1 MKRTDE
7 STLARDLI
15 AADDPL
21 AVLFAALNQ
30 VWQGDDVHDVNAFF
44 TRCERET
51 NRLERFVLETFFD
64 VYDLLLARVRQGRAR
79 SRFEGT
85 TGPII
90 ILDGCSIREANLL
103 TGRLQEAGY
112 QVADYRY
119 ALSEVPSGTMAFNRN
134 VFGTARV
141 ASLRQWRKYQVVS
154 IESGQLPALFPVEP
168 EVLVWISF
176 PDELLH
182 KVRGEAVTPQEA
194 FDKTAKALLDTLD
207 GLEASEFLVTSD
219 HGYLYV
225 ENATLFWKAS
235 GGDEKVLRQ
244 LFGGRRA
251 VPAGDVGPQ
260 FDSLRQV
267 PKSRTYALFDDEGCY
282 VRGRYHWSVQGPA
295 PDIAH
300 GGLSLMECLV
310 PMMRVR
316 RLEKNM

>member
-1 MKRTDE
+1 MKRVDE
-7 STLARDLI
+7 AALARELI
-15 AADDPL
+15 TADDPL

-30 VWQGDDVHDVNAFF
+30 VWQADDADDITAFF

-51 NRLERFVLETFFD
+51 NRLEHFVLETFFD
-64 VYDLLLARVRQGRAR
+64 IYDLLLAQVRQGRGQ
-79 SRFEGT
+79 SRFEGA

-103 TGRLQEAGY
+103 IGRLQEAGY
-112 QVADYRY
+112 RFTGYSY
-119 ALSEVPSGTMAFNRN
+119 ALSELPSGTMAFNRN

-141 ASLRQWRKYQVVS
+141 ASLRQWCQYQVVS

-168 EVLVWISF
+168 EVLVWISY

-182 KVRGEAVTPQEA
+182 KVRGEAITPQEA
-194 FDKTAKALLDTLD
+194 FEKTAKVLLDTLD
-207 GLEASEFLVTSD
+207 GLETDEFFVTSD

-225 ENATLFWKAS
+225 ENATLFWSA
-235 GGDEKVLRQ
+235 GQDAKVLRQ
-244 LFGGRRA
+244 LFGGQRA

-267 PKSRTYALFDDEGCY
+267 PKPRTYALFDDEGCY

-295 PDIAH
+295 SDIAH
-300 GGLSLMECLV
+300 GGISLMECLV
-310 PMMRVR
+310 PVMRIR
-316 RLEKNM
+316 REK

>member
-1 MKRTDE
+1 MKRVDE
-7 STLARDLI
+7 AALARELI

-30 VWQGDDVHDVNAFF
+30 MWQADEVDDVNAFF
-44 TRCERET
+44 IRCERET

-64 VYDLLLARVRQGRAR
+64 VYDLLLARVRQGRGR

-103 TGRLQEAGY
+103 MGRLKEAGY

-119 ALSEVPSGTMAFNRN
+119 ALSEVPSGTVAFNRN

-168 EVLVWISF
+168 EVLVWISY

-194 FDKTAKALLDTLD
+194 FDKTAKVLLATLD
-207 GLEASEFLVTSD
+207 DLEADEFLVTSD

-225 ENATLFWKAS
+225 ENATLFWSTGRDAT
-235 GGDEKVLRQ
+235 VLRQ
-244 LFGGRRA
+244 LFGGQRA
-251 VPAGDVGPQ
+251 VSAVDVGPQ
-260 FDSLRQV
+260 FDGLRQV

-295 PDIAH
+295 SDIAH
-300 GGLSLMECLV
+300 GGISLMECLV
-310 PMMRVR
+310 PVMKIR
-316 RLEKNM
+316 RR

>member
-15 AADDPL
+15 TADDPL
-21 AVLFAALNQ
+21 AVLFTALNQ
-30 VWQGDDVHDVNAFF
+30 VWQADDVDDVNAFF
-44 TRCERET
+44 IRCERET
-51 NRLERFVLETFFD
+51 NRLERFVLDTFFD
-64 VYDLLLARVRQGRAR
+64 VYGLLLARICQGRGQ

-112 QVADYRY
+112 QVAEYGY
-119 ALSEVPSGTMAFNRN
+119 ALSEVPSGTMAFNQS

-141 ASLRQWRKYQVVS
+141 ASLCQWRQYKVIS
-154 IESGQLPALFPVEP
+154 IESGQLPALFPVERD
-168 EVLVWISF
+168 VLVWISY

-194 FDKTAKALLDTLD
+194 FDKTAKVLLDTLD
-207 GLEASEFLVTSD
+207 GLEADESLVTSD

-225 ENATLFWKAS
+225 ENATLFWSA
-235 GGDEKVLRQ
+235 GQDTKVLRQ
-244 LFGGRRA
+244 LFGGQRT
-251 VPAGDVGPQ
+251 VPVGEVGPE
-260 FDSLRQV
+260 FDKLRQV
-267 PKSRTYALFDDEGCY
+267 PRSRTYALFDDEGCY

-295 PDIAH
+295 SDIAH
-300 GGLSLMECLV
+300 GGISLMECLV
-310 PMMRVR
+310 PVMRIR
-316 RLEKNM
+316 RG

>member
-7 STLARDLI
+7 SVLARDLI

-30 VWQGDDVHDVNAFF
+30 VWQADSVDDVNAFF
-44 TRCERET
+44 IKREREA

-64 VYDLLLARVRQGRAR
+64 VYDLLLNRVRQERGW
-79 SRFEGT
+79 SRFEGAS
-85 TGPII
+85 GPII

-103 TGRLQEAGY
+103 TGRLKEAGY

-119 ALSEVPSGTMAFNRN
+119 ALSEVPSGTVDFNRN

-141 ASLRQWRKYQVVS
+141 ASLRQWRHYQVVS
-154 IESGQLPALFPVEP
+154 IESGQSPALFPAGS
-168 EVLVWISF
+168 EVLVWISY

-194 FDKTAKALLDTLD
+194 FDKTAKVLLDTLD
-207 GLEASEFLVTSD
+207 SLEADEFLATSD

-244 LFGGRRA
+244 LFGGQRA
-251 VPAGDVGPQ
+251 VPIGDVGPQ

-267 PKSRTYALFDDEGCY
+267 PRSRTYALFDDEGCY

-295 PDIAH
+295 SDIAH
-300 GGLSLMECLV
+300 GGISLMECLV
-310 PMMRVR
+310 PVMTIR
-316 RLEKNM
+316 REK

>member
-1 MKRTDE
+1 MKRVDE
-7 STLARDLI
+7 GALARDLI

-30 VWQGDDVHDVNAFF
+30 VWQADDVDDINTFF

-64 VYDLLLARVRQGRAR
+64 VYDLLLARVPQRRGR
-79 SRFEGT
+79 SRFEGA

-112 QVADYRY
+112 QVADYGY
-119 ALSEVPSGTMAFNRN
+119 ALSEVPSDTMAFNRN

-141 ASLRQWRKYQVVS
+141 ASLRQWHKYQVIS
-154 IESGQLPALFPVEP
+154 IESGQLPALFPAGL
-168 EVLVWISF
+168 EVLVWVSY

-194 FDKTAKALLDTLD
+194 FDKTAKVLLDTLD
-207 GLEASEFLVTSD
+207 GLEADEFLVTSD

-225 ENATLFWKAS
+225 ENATLFWSA
-235 GGDEKVLRQ
+235 GQDEKVLRQ

-251 VPAGDVGPQ
+251 VPAGEVGPE
-260 FDSLRQV
+260 FDKLRQA
-267 PKSRTYALFDDEGCY
+267 SEAGTET
-282 VRGRYHWSVQGPA
+282 VRQVADWDMGEA
-295 PDIAH
+295 D
-300 GGLSLMECLV
+300 
-310 PMMRVR
+310 
-316 RLEKNM
+316 

>member
-1 MKRTDE
+1 MKAIDE
-7 STLARDLI
+7 ATLARELI
-15 AADDPL
+15 TANDPL
-21 AVLFAALNQ
+21 GVLFAALNQ
-30 VWQGDDVHDVNAFF
+30 VWQADDVDDVNTFF
-44 TRCERET
+44 TKCERET
-51 NRLERFVLETFFD
+51 NRLEHFVLETFFD
-64 VYDLLLARVRQGRAR
+64 VYDLLLAQVRQGRGR

-103 TGRLQEAGY
+103 MGRLKEASY

-154 IESGQLPALFPVEP
+154 IESGQLPALFPVER
-168 EVLVWISF
+168 EVLVWISY

-182 KVRGEAVTPQEA
+182 KVQGEAVTPQEA
-194 FDKTAKALLDTLD
+194 FDKTAKVLLDTLD
-207 GLEASEFLVTSD
+207 GLETDGFFVTSD

-235 GGDEKVLRQ
+235 GDDEKVLRQ
-244 LFGGRRA
+244 LFGGRRT

-260 FDSLRQV
+260 FDRLRQV
-267 PKSRTYALFDDEGCY
+267 PKPRTYALFDDEGCY

-295 PDIAH
+295 SDIVH

-310 PMMRVR
+310 PVMSVR